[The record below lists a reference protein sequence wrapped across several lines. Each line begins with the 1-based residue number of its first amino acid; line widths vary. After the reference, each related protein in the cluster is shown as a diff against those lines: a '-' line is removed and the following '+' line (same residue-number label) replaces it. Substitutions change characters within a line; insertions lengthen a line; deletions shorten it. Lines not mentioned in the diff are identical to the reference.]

1 MTNGPPVALNA
12 LSPSFDG
19 AIDGGL
25 RGLHGVPLVL
35 VLGLIGLFPL
45 SAEACR
51 LLPNSPEIENVLR
64 VHVEGPCSPEE
75 QEKLAVRGAD
85 ILEALEQ
92 GKSVDL
98 EGVLVVDDVMLDLLP
113 LRDLSGHSDIPPAVR
128 ERLQQR
134 HIPAV
139 RVIPGALSIRHSRFE
154 KVLAT
159 NLVEG
164 ALLMLGAVDFTG
176 TVFQQSIDFS
186 KTVFVGPLN
195 FSTVRVDFEGFFI
208 GSQFDQAVDFSQVI
222 FGTHSRFHK
231 AGFRDQ
237 VTFADAHFTGVAEFL
252 EVEFQQAADFSQS
265 HFASG
270 TGFSGS
276 IFNGPADFSAVTVDH
291 EIFFRFTEFKQPV
304 SFQHT
309 QFHDA
314 VDFTNARFD
323 GGQDFSEVVFHTPPE
338 LTGSNVS
345 LDAASGQG
353 WRRQQAQIGIF
364 AGLVILVLF
373 YLWVSKGKKAA

>member
-1 MTNGPPVALNA
+1 MRPLT
-12 LSPSFDG
+12 
-19 AIDGGL
+19 GL
-25 RGLHGVPLVL
+25 RGLHGVPAVLLVGL
-35 VLGLIGLFPL
+35 LGLLGLLGLFPL
-45 SAEACR
+45 SVEACR
-51 LLPNSPEIENVLR
+51 LLPIPPGIENVFR
-64 VHVEGPCSPEE
+64 VHVEGPCSSGEHE
-75 QEKLAVRGAD
+75 ALAVKGAD
-85 ILEALEQ
+85 VLEALEQ
-92 GKSVDL
+92 GRSVDL
-98 EGVLVVDDVMLDLLP
+98 EGVLVVGDVMLDLLP
-113 LRDLSGHSDIPPAVR
+113 LRDLSGLSDIPPAVR
-128 ERLQQR
+128 DRLQQR
-134 HIPAV
+134 HIAAV
-139 RVIPGALSIRHSRFE
+139 RVIPGTLSIRHSLFE

-176 TVFQQSIDFS
+176 TVFQQSVDLS

-208 GSQFDQAVDFSQVI
+208 GSQFDQAVDFSQSI

-231 AGFRDQ
+231 AGFRNQ
-237 VTFADAHFTGVAEFL
+237 VTFAGAHFTGVAEFL
-252 EVEFQQAADFSQS
+252 EVEFQQTADFSRS

-276 IFNGPADFSAVTVDH
+276 VFHGPADFSSVTVDH

-304 SFQHT
+304 SFQRT
-309 QFHDA
+309 QFHDT

-323 GGQDFSEVVFHTPPE
+323 GGQNFSEVMFRTTPE

-345 LDAASGQG
+345 LDAAVGQG
-353 WRRQQAQIGIF
+353 WRSQQAQVGIF

-373 YLWVSKGKKAA
+373 SLWVSKWKKLA